1 MTTTKQPGFAPAA
14 SPHAA
19 TAVHTPEE
27 HIIAGET
34 SIPSQG
40 ENMPAYHA
48 RPKNADGPLP
58 IVIVVQEIF
67 GVHEHIRDLVAAWHR
82 KAIWLSRLNCTSV
95 RAIRMS
101 TTISRPCSKSWS
113 ARCRTRRC
121 CGGSRPRRQLG
132 GAPRRRCPSSADHR
146 LLLGRTHYLAVCR
159 A

>member
-67 GVHEHIRDLVAAWHR
+67 GVHEHIRDLC
-82 KAIWLSRLNCTSV
+82 SRL
-95 RAIRMS
+95 AQE
-101 TTISRPCSKSWS
+101 
-113 ARCRTRRC
+113 
-121 CGGSRPRRQLG
+121 G
-132 GAPRRRCPSSADHR
+132 
-146 LLLGRTHYLAVCR
+146 YLAI
-159 A
+159 APE